1 MRNSASQPSVS
12 AVRAEALFVSPLQ
25 RHEQPGARQVRQAVA
40 AAIRAFGER
49 GCAARVAQE
58 FGDHPEAAVAR
69 MRWARRLAGEAF
81 GDRPPGPDRT
91 RAAARHPA
99 VLIGH
104 AA

>member
-1 MRNSASQPSVS
+1 MRNPANHSIS

-25 RHEQPGARQVRQAVA
+25 RHEEPSARQVRRAVA
-40 AAIRAFGER
+40 AAIRTFGEG

-58 FGDHPEAAVAR
+58 YGDHPEAAVAR

-81 GDRPPGPDRT
+81 SGQRPGPART
-91 RAAARHPA
+91 SAAARGPA
-99 VLIGH
+99 MLIGH